1 MMTDSKDTDARRAP
15 AHEAAAPGLAERIEG
30 QIARRASGR
39 IRDLRVVC
47 EAGQITIEGRS
58 RTYHARQ
65 LALQAVLD
73 LTDGRAILADQIVV
87 S

>member
-1 MMTDSKDTDARRAP
+1 MMDHSKDADARRDPDEAGP
-15 AHEAAAPGLAERIEG
+15 AGLALRLEG
-30 QIARRASGR
+30 QISRRASGR
-39 IRDLRVVC
+39 IRDLLVVC
-47 EAGQITIEGRS
+47 EPGHIIIQGRT

-73 LTDGRAILADQIVV
+73 LTDGRATLADQIVV

>member
-1 MMTDSKDTDARRAP
+1 MTLLDDTDARRTSP
-15 AHEAAAPGLAERIEG
+15 EPQPSGLAETIEG
-30 QIARRASGR
+30 HIARKASGR

-47 EAGQITIEGRS
+47 EAGHITIKGR
-58 RTYHARQ
+58 THTHHARQ

-73 LTDGRAILADQIVV
+73 LTDGRSILADQIIV

>member
-1 MMTDSKDTDARRAP
+1 MMTPSKDNDARAMRDDP
-15 AHEAAAPGLAERIEG
+15 ELATRLAGRIAE
-30 QIARRASGR
+30 RASGR

-47 EAGQITIEGRS
+47 EDGQITLNGRS
-58 RTYHARQ
+58 RTYHAKQ

-73 LTDGRAILADQIVV
+73 STDGRDRLANQIVV

>member
-1 MMTDSKDTDARRAP
+1 MTRSTNMDARRIADEQP
-15 AHEAAAPGLAERIEG
+15 GDGLAARLEHL
-30 QIARRASGR
+30 IARKASGR
-39 IRDLRVVC
+39 IRDLLVVC
-47 EAGQITIEGRS
+47 EAGHITIKGRT

-73 LTDGRAILADQIVV
+73 TTDGRSTLADQIVV